1 MRGTLGLL
9 LEVGLL
15 FGIIP
20 ALAGNTRAMES
31 QTYAPRDHPRA
42 CGEHIVRYELYEQE
56 RGSSP
61 RLRGTLFNCFAHVV
75 DVWIIPA
82 LAGNTPAPTRTWATS
97 GDHPRACGE
106 HVVSAISD
114 VVAGGSSPR
123 LRGTP
128 GHTLVGAGEQGII
141 PALAGN
147 TRQSLQNATACGDHP
162 RACGE
167 HFTFNATIQPLPGSS
182 PRLRGTPHRV
192 GVWHERVGIIPALAG
207 NTRWPR

>member
-1 MRGTLGLL
+1 MGIHGSKHKKERTPLFPVSFSLLFLSLGQFVQRLVWDHPRACGEHIPFHVVERNTLGSSPRLRGTLGLL

-42 CGEHIVRYELYEQE
+42 CGEHIVRYELYELE

-106 HVVSAISD
+106 HCCICD
-114 VVAGGSSPR
+114 NFGQNMGSSPR
-123 LRGTP
+123 LRGTRP
-128 GHTLVGAGEQGII
+128 YLYDASTAHGII

-147 TRQSLQNATACGDHP
+147 TRP
-162 RACGE
+162 
-167 HFTFNATIQPLPGSS
+167 
-182 PRLRGTPHRV
+182 
-192 GVWHERVGIIPALAG
+192 
-207 NTRWPR
+207 

>member
-1 MRGTLGLL
+1 
-9 LEVGLL
+9 
-15 FGIIP
+15 
-20 ALAGNTRAMES
+20 MES

-42 CGEHIVRYELYEQE
+42 CGEHIVRYELYELE

-106 HVVSAISD
+106 HVVEE
-114 VVAGGSSPR
+114 VAQWLDEGSSPR
-123 LRGTP
+123 LRGTRHVR
-128 GHTLVGAGEQGII
+128 GYEQHIHGII

-147 TRQSLQNATACGDHP
+147 TGTVLWRMGSDRDHP

-167 HFTFNATIQPLPGSS
+167 HCSLSISASASTGSS
-182 PRLRGTPHRV
+182 PRLRGTRYEIP
-192 GVWHERVGIIPALAG
+192 IIPTYQNEEKTVFLHFFSS
-207 NTRWPR
+207 WSQ